1 MLVSMRKIQQ
11 VSFGGPD
18 VLELTGSEKPVP
30 GAGQVL
36 VRVHAAG
43 VNPADW
49 KIRNGLVIGELP
61 LTVGLDFSGV
71 VDSAGT
77 RFQPGDE
84 VYGVTFP
91 PNGSYAE
98 YIAVSEDALAP
109 KPKSLDHVEAAALPI
124 AALTAWQ
131 PFTKVFP
138 VGPGHRVLVHAAA
151 GGVGHL
157 AVQIA
162 KARGAY
168 VIGTARAANHAFLR
182 DLGAD
187 ELIDH
192 TADDFSKSQVVDVVL
207 DPISGD
213 YGPRSLD
220 ILEPGGSLIDIV
232 GHGPDRT
239 EVRRKAAELGVR
251 FDEFYV
257 VPSGTDL
264 AEIATLADAGSL
276 RVSIAEVLPLAQA
289 AKAHE
294 LSESGR
300 VRGKLVLTI

>member
-1 MLVSMRKIQQ
+1 MRKIQQ
-11 VSFGGPD
+11 DSFGGPD
-18 VLELTGSEKPVP
+18 VLRIVETEKPVP
-30 GAGQVL
+30 GDGQVL

-49 KIRNGLVIGELP
+49 KIRNGLVVGDLP
-61 LTVGLDFSGV
+61 LTVGLDLSGV
-71 VDSAGT
+71 VDSAGPGTT
-77 RFQPGDE
+77 RFRPGDE

-98 YIAVSEDALAP
+98 YVAVSEGTLAL
-109 KPKSLDHVEAAALPI
+109 KPRSFDHVEAAALPI

-131 PFTKVFP
+131 PFTRLFP

-168 VIGTARAANHAFLR
+168 VIGTAREAKHAFLR
-182 DLGAD
+182 DLGTD
-187 ELIDH
+187 ELLDY
-192 TADDFSKSQVVDVVL
+192 TTSDFTKSQVVDVVL

-220 ILEPGGSLIDIV
+220 TLEPGGALIDIV

-239 EVRRKAAELGVR
+239 EVRRKAEELGLR

-257 VPSGTDL
+257 SPSGTDL

-276 RVSIAEVLPLAQA
+276 RVSIAEVLPLEQA

-300 VRGKLVLTI
+300 VQGKLVLTI

>member
-1 MLVSMRKIQQ
+1 MIRQI
-11 VSFGGPD
+11 SFGGPD
-18 VLELTGSEKPVP
+18 VLDIVEAEKPVP
-30 GAGQVL
+30 GPGQVL

-49 KIRNGLVIGELP
+49 KIRNGLVTGDLP
-61 LTVGLDFSGV
+61 LTVGLDLSGV
-71 VDSAGT
+71 VESAGPGAT
-77 RFQPGDE
+77 GFRPGDE

-98 YIAVSEDALAP
+98 YVAVSADFLAS
-109 KPKSLDHVEAAALPI
+109 KPRSLDHVHAAALPI

-131 PFTKVFP
+131 PLTRVSP
-138 VGPGHRVLVHAAA
+138 VDPGHRVLVHAAA

-168 VIGTARAANHAFLR
+168 VIATAREAKHDFLR
-182 DLGAD
+182 ELGAD
-187 ELIDH
+187 ELIDY
-192 TADDFSKSQVVDVVL
+192 TTSDFAKSRDVDLVL

-220 ILEPGGSLIDIV
+220 TLKPDGSLVDIV
-232 GHGPDRT
+232 GHGPDRA
-239 EVRRKAAELGVR
+239 EVRRKADELGLR
-251 FDEFYV
+251 FAEFYV
-257 VPSGTDL
+257 TPSGADL
-264 AEIATLADAGSL
+264 AEIAKSADAGSL
-276 RVSIAEVLPLAQA
+276 RVSVAGVLPLEEA

>member
-1 MLVSMRKIQQ
+1 
-11 VSFGGPD
+11 
-18 VLELTGSEKPVP
+18 
-30 GAGQVL
+30 

-49 KIRNGLVIGELP
+49 KIRSGLLPVGLP
-61 LTVGLDFSGV
+61 LTLGLDLSGV
-71 VDSAGT
+71 VEAAGPGVT
-77 RFQPGDE
+77 RFRTGDE

-98 YIAVSEDALAP
+98 YVAVREDALAL
-109 KPKSLDHVEAAALPI
+109 KPKSFDHVHAAALPI

-131 PFTKVFP
+131 PFTRLFP
-138 VGPGHRVLVHAAA
+138 VGAGHRVLVHAAA
-151 GGVGHL
+151 DGVGHL
-157 AVQIA
+157 AVPIA

-168 VIGTARAANHAFLR
+168 IIGTAREAKHAFLR

-187 ELIDH
+187 ELIDYSSS
-192 TADDFSKSQVVDVVL
+192 DFAKSRDIDVVL

-220 ILEPGGSLIDIV
+220 TLKPDGLLVDIV
-232 GHGPDRT
+232 GPGPDRR
-239 EVRRKAAELGVR
+239 EVQRKADELGIR
-251 FDEFYV
+251 FAEFV
-257 VPSGTDL
+257 VSASGADL
-264 AEIATLADAGSL
+264 AEIAALADAGSP
-276 RVSIAEVLPLAQA
+276 RVSVAEVLPLEQA

-300 VRGKLVLTI
+300 VQGKLVLTL

>member
-1 MLVSMRKIQQ
+1 MLISMRKIQQ
-11 VSFGGPD
+11 VSFGGPG
-18 VLELTGSEKPVP
+18 VLELTESEKPVP

-239 EVRRKAAELGVR
+239 EVRRKVAELGVR

>member
-18 VLELTGSEKPVP
+18 VLHLTESEKPVP
-30 GAGQVL
+30 GEGQVL

-49 KIRNGLVIGELP
+49 KIRNGLVIGRLP

-71 VDSAGT
+71 VDSGGT
-77 RFQPGDE
+77 RFRRGDE

-131 PFTKVFP
+131 PLTRLFP

-168 VIGTARAANHAFLR
+168 VIGTAREAKHDFLR
-182 DLGAD
+182 SLGAD
-187 ELIDH
+187 ELIDY
-192 TADDFSKSQVVDVVL
+192 TTSDFEKSLVVDVVL

-220 ILEPGGSLIDIV
+220 TLEPGGSLIDVV

-239 EVRRKAAELGVR
+239 VVRRKAEELGLG
-251 FDEFYV
+251 FTEFYV
-257 VPSGTDL
+257 SASGADL
-264 AEIATLADAGSL
+264 AEIADLADAGSM
-276 RVSIAEVLPLAQA
+276 RASIADVLPLEQA

-300 VRGKLVLTI
+300 VQGKLVLTI

>member
-1 MLVSMRKIQQ
+1 MIKQ
-11 VSFGGPD
+11 VSFGGPEVLD
-18 VLELTGSEKPVP
+18 VVEAEKPVP
-30 GAGQVL
+30 GEGHVL

-49 KIRNGLVIGELP
+49 KIRNGLVTGELP
-61 LTVGLDFSGV
+61 LTVGLDLSGV
-71 VDSAGT
+71 VESVGT
-77 RFQPGDE
+77 GVTGFRPGDE

-98 YIAVSEDALAP
+98 YVAVSEDFVAL
-109 KPKSLDHVEAAALPI
+109 KPESVDHVHAAALPI

-131 PFTKVFP
+131 PLTRLFP
-138 VGPGHRVLVHAAA
+138 VGPGHRVLIHAAA

-168 VIGTARAANHAFLR
+168 VIGTARAAKHDFLR
-182 DLGAD
+182 ELGAD
-187 ELIDH
+187 ELIDY
-192 TADDFSKSQVVDVVL
+192 TTSDFAKSRDLDFVL
-207 DPISGD
+207 DPISGE

-220 ILEPGGSLIDIV
+220 TLKPDGSLVDIV

-239 EVRRKAAELGVR
+239 EVRRKADELGLR
-251 FDEFYV
+251 FTEFYV
-257 VPSGTDL
+257 TASGADL
-264 AEIATLADAGSL
+264 AEIAKSVDAGSL
-276 RVSIAEVLPLAQA
+276 RVSVADVLPLEEA

-300 VRGKLVLTI
+300 VRGKLVLTIS

>member
-1 MLVSMRKIQQ
+1 MLVVMRMIKQDA
-11 VSFGGPD
+11 FGGPE
-18 VLELTGSEKPVP
+18 VLHVVDAEQPVP
-30 GAGQVL
+30 GEGQVR

-49 KIRNGLVIGELP
+49 KIRNGLVVGDLP

-77 RFQPGDE
+77 RFRPGDE

-98 YIAVSEDALAP
+98 YIAVSEDTLAP

-131 PFTKVFP
+131 PFTRLFP

-168 VIGTARAANHAFLR
+168 VIGTAREAKHDFLR
-182 DLGAD
+182 NLGAD
-187 ELIDH
+187 ELIDY
-192 TADDFSKSQVVDVVL
+192 TTSDFAKSLVVDVVL

-220 ILEPGGSLIDIV
+220 TLKPGGSLIDIV

-239 EVRRKAAELGVR
+239 LVRRKAGELGLR
-251 FDEFYV
+251 FAEFYV
-257 VPSGTDL
+257 SASGADL
-264 AEIATLADAGSL
+264 AEIAVLADAGSL
-276 RVSIAEVLPLAQA
+276 RASIADVLPLEQA

-300 VRGKLVLTI
+300 VQGKLVLTI